1 MRLLTRLRV
10 HLRLVQLPVND
21 LLLAV
26 PSRGRPG
33 NVARLIASVEETSTA
48 GATDLVIGLDTDDP
62 RLPEYPGVEDPGGP
76 WYVIESGLHKVTA
89 WCNALAVP
97 NASHYRALGT
107 VGDDNV
113 FRTPGWDER
122 ILEALEKT
130 PFAFG
135 NDQYP
140 SRAPGTLSCHVFMR
154 AEVVDTLGYFG
165 PPEIAHMY
173 VDVAWYAWGTACG
186 ITYLHDVLIPHLHYT
201 TGAAMDVT
209 YQNSYAGTGADL
221 QAWHAYCRSGR
232 LNADIEKL
240 GGTPFTPEGVSA
252 FNRQLFIPESW

>member
-1 MRLLTRLRV
+1 MK
-10 HLRLVQLPVND
+10 D

-26 PSRGRPG
+26 PSRGRPA
-33 NVARLIASVEETSTA
+33 NIARLVDSLRGTCQAR
-48 GATDLVIGLDTDDP
+48 TDLSVGLDEDDP
-62 RLPEYPGVEDPGGP
+62 QRAGYRVPFEYDF
-76 WYVIESGLHKVTA
+76 SGDVSYTVRSDLRKVTA
-89 WCNALAVP
+89 WTNYLVSLELG
-97 NASHYRALGT
+97 NYRAFGQ

-113 FRTPGWDER
+113 FSTPGWDKQV
-122 ILEALEKT
+122 LGALERT

-154 AEVVDTLGYFG
+154 AEVVEKLGYFG

-173 VDVAWYAWGTACG
+173 VDVAWYAWGQACG

-201 TGAAMDVT
+201 TGAAPGDAT
-209 YQNSYAGTGADL
+209 YQNSYAGTGTDL

-232 LNADIEKL
+232 LNEDIRKL
-240 GGTPFTPEGVSA
+240 GGAEYTPEAINA
-252 FNRQLFIPESW
+252 FNAQLFIPEYW